1 MDRWIGRWMDCW
13 MDRCT
18 NACMVLWLTEESL
31 PAFALNN
38 EADHRPFG
46 GVRFAGNREPV
57 KMVRRMI
64 KWMVG

>member
-1 MDRWIGRWMDCW
+1 MDRF
-13 MDRCT
+13 T
-18 NACMVLWLTEESL
+18 NGCMVLWLTEESL